1 MSVGESDSQ
10 SDDFESIVR
19 SNVGCAVILAGSGSD
34 EDYIDRISLSLQK
47 YGVAHEVRIAPAHKQ
62 AEHLQ
67 EVVNHYDALSGT
79 LVYIAVAEGTDAL
92 SGTLSY
98 VSWRPT
104 ISCPPDHCN
113 TSCLTDPLGS
123 SNAYIGRP
131 ENAARFVAQ
140 VFASHN
146 KECRA
151 ALEAERIR
159 KHHTLEGN
167 DLRLRFKYARAQG
180 RGL

>member
-47 YGVAHEVRIAPAHKQ
+47 YRVAHEVRIASAHKQ
-62 AEHLQ
+62 VERLQ
-67 EVVNHYDALSGT
+67 EVINYYDALSGI
-79 LVYIAVAEGTDAL
+79 LVYIAVAGGTDAL

-146 KECRA
+146 KECRT
-151 ALEAERIR
+151 ALEAERAS
-159 KHHTLEGN
+159 KHRTLESD
-167 DLRLRFKYARAQG
+167 DLRLRMKYARAQG
-180 RGL
+180 R